1 MATLALSYDA
11 IADRLRIEVASARRL
26 VHRKKW
32 QKGKGNDGRAVVQV
46 PEEFFE
52 NRPDDSRADSRADSR
67 SDSPHDSLND
77 SPADRPN
84 DNLFN
89 VLARLA
95 EAQDELVEMSRR
107 VGAAEGEILVLRQER
122 AVQVE
127 ALTALVEAEKLRSY
141 EWKGV
146 ADRFALQAEALASQ
160 QQLKRSWWS
169 WRRAS

>member
-11 IADRLRIEVASARRL
+11 IAARLRIEVASARRL

-52 NRPDDSRADSRADSR
+52 DRPEDSHTDSRTDSRADSRD
-67 SDSPHDSLND
+67 DSPT
-77 SPADRPN
+77 DRPN
-84 DNLFN
+84 DNLSN

-95 EAQDELVEMSRR
+95 AAQDELVEMSRR

-122 AVQVE
+122 AAQVE
-127 ALTALVEAEKLRSY
+127 ALTALVEAEKQRSE
-141 EWKGV
+141 EWKAV
-146 ADRFALQAEALASQ
+146 ADRFALQAEALAAR
-160 QQLKRSWWS
+160 RSWWP
-169 WRRAS
+169 WRRAG

>member
-52 NRPDDSRADSRADSR
+52 NRPDDSRADSPHDGHDDSRADG
-67 SDSPHDSLND
+67 HNDSL
-77 SPADRPN
+77 SSI
-84 DNLFN
+84 
-89 VLARLA
+89 LARLA
-95 EAQDELVEMSRR
+95 AAQDELVEMSRR

-122 AVQVE
+122 AAQVE
-127 ALTALVEAEKLRSY
+127 ALTALIAAEKQRSE
-141 EWKGV
+141 EWKAV
-146 ADRFALQAEALASQ
+146 ADRFALQAEALAAAQ
-160 QQLKRSWWS
+160 RRSWWPFQ
-169 WRRAS
+169 RAG